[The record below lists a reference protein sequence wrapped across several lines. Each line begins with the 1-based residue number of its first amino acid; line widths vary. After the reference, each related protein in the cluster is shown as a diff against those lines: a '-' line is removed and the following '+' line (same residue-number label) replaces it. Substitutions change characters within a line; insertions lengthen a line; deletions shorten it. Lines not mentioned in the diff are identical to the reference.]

1 MNKLITTILSTAI
14 IAMTTNASQ
23 AQNPL
28 MLDTWDTPHQAPPFS
43 KILPEHYSEAVP
55 TLIQQA
61 EQEVLQIASLK
72 QKPTFDNTIVAL
84 ERVGAKLSRAL
95 GVFYNMLGSNTNQKL
110 QDISME
116 LSPILTK
123 YSNDISLN
131 EDLYKKVKTVYEA
144 EKNNKNMS
152 AEDAM
157 LLEKTYK
164 GFVRNG
170 AELNNEEK
178 NNYRRISAQLAKL
191 SLRFDQN
198 DLASTNEYFLNIT
211 DKNELKGLP
220 EWAINAAEL
229 AAKDAHKEGYLITLH
244 APSYIPV
251 ATYADNRDLREK
263 LWRAYYSKG
272 LDPKSKYSNIEIV
285 KQIVNLRLEL
295 AQLFG
300 YKNYAEFALEMRMA
314 ENPKNVTKL
323 LGDLLDASADK
334 AKKDVAVIAQYAK
347 ENGFQEQLQSWDFGY
362 WSEKYKEEKYAIS
375 DDMTRPYFKIE
386 NCQNALFM
394 LANKLYGLTFKSAD
408 NIEGCHEDANTFEVF
423 DYNGE
428 FLSLLYLDF
437 HPRASKNSGAW
448 MNSYRDASIDAKGNE
463 IKPIVTL
470 VCNFTNPTEDTP
482 ALLSFNELVTMLHEF
497 GHGLHGMFG
506 KGKYGSING
515 TSVYRDFV
523 ELPSQLMENWALE
536 SEFLDLFAVHYKTG
550 ERIPQEIID
559 KLVAAKNYNAAYT
572 NLRQISFGIADM
584 AWHTI
589 TEPFEGNVEDFE
601 KNAMAP
607 CTLLPA
613 QKGTCMATAFGHIF
627 AGGYAAG
634 YYSYKWAEV
643 LEADAFNQFKK
654 NGIFD
659 ETTAAKFRDLM
670 QSGGTEK
677 PMTLY
682 VRFAGQEPSVQ
693 PLLEKMGLTK

>member
-1 MNKLITTILSTAI
+1 
-14 IAMTTNASQ
+14 MTTTASQ

-43 KILPEHYSEAVP
+43 KITPEHYSQAVP
-55 TLIQQA
+55 ALIQQA
-61 EQEVLQIASLK
+61 EKEVLQIATLK

-95 GVFYNMLGSNTNQKL
+95 GVFYNLLGSNTNQKL

-116 LSPILTK
+116 LSPLLTK
-123 YSNDISLN
+123 YGNDISLN
-131 EDLYKKVKTVYEA
+131 EELFKKVKTVYNA

-157 LLEKTYK
+157 LLEKTYL
-164 GFVRNG
+164 GFVRSG
-170 AELNNEEK
+170 AELNSKEK
-178 NNYRRISAQLAKL
+178 DNYRRISAELAKL
-191 SLRFDQN
+191 SLQFDQN
-198 DLASTNEYFLNIT
+198 ELAATNEYSINIT
-211 DKNELKGLP
+211 DKEELKGMP
-220 EWAINAAEL
+220 EWAINSAAD
-229 AAKDAHKEGYLITLH
+229 AAKDAGKEGYLITLH

-251 ATYADNRDLREK
+251 ATYADNRELREK
-263 LWRAYYSKG
+263 IWRAYNSRSF
-272 LDPKSKYSNIEIV
+272 DPKSKYSNQEIV
-285 KQIVNLRLEL
+285 KQIVNLRLEM

-300 YKNYAEFALEMRMA
+300 YKNYAEFALETRMA
-314 ENPKNVTKL
+314 EKPENVTKL
-323 LGDLLDASADK
+323 LGQLLDASGDK
-334 AKKDVAVIAQYAK
+334 AKEEVAVIAQYAK
-347 ENGFQEQLQSWDFGY
+347 QNGFEGQLQSWDFGY

-394 LANKLYGLTFKSAD
+394 LANKLYGLTFKKAD
-408 NIEGCHEDANTFEVF
+408 NIEGCHEDAATFEVF
-423 DYNGE
+423 DNNGE

-448 MNSYRDASIDAKGNE
+448 MNSYRDASVDANGNE
-463 IKPIVTL
+463 VKPIVTL
-470 VCNFTNPTEDTP
+470 VCNFTKPTGDTP
-482 ALLSFNELVTMLHEF
+482 SLLSFNELVTMLHEF
-497 GHGLHGMFG
+497 GHGLHGMLG
-506 KGKYGSING
+506 KGTYGSING

-536 SEFLDLFAVHYKTG
+536 TEFLDLFAVHYKTG
-550 ERIPQEIID
+550 ERIPQTIID
-559 KLVAAKNYNAAYT
+559 KLIAAKNYNAAYT
-572 NLRQISFGIADM
+572 NLRQLSFGIADM

-589 TEPFEGNVEDFE
+589 TEPFEGSVEEFE
-601 KNAMAP
+601 KNAMSS
-607 CTLLPA
+607 CSVLPV
-613 QKGTCMATAFGHIF
+613 QQGTCMATAFGHIF

-659 ETTAAKFRDLM
+659 KETAAKFRALM